1 MKLTDRVKSTVQK
14 YRLLKKGDC
23 VLVALSG
30 GPDSVSLLYLLNSL
44 KKDFCLKL
52 ICAHLNHMLRG
63 RDSRQDLLFA
73 QKLSEKF
80 KIPFFYEEINV
91 RKLKTN
97 SSLEERARKIRQDFL
112 FRVANEVGADKIA
125 SGHTKDDQSETV
137 LMRLLRGAGL
147 YGLSA
152 ILPRRKISKYIFI
165 RPLIEV
171 TKNEVLAYLSAKF
184 IPYRVDKTN
193 KQDIYFR
200 NRIRNRLIPE
210 LKKYNKN
217 IVDVLSHT
225 AESASLDYEFIRKEA
240 EGCFKKIKIPKNCKE
255 IRIKIK
261 DILKLHHALRRMILR
276 LSIEKLKGNLRRI
289 DYRHIEELEDLID
302 NRKFGSIVDL
312 PQGISVLKGERLIKF
327 IVR

>member
-1 MKLTDRVKSTVQK
+1 MKLTDRVKLTIQK

-23 VLVALSG
+23 VVVALSG

-63 RDSRQDLLFA
+63 KDSQDDLLFA

-80 KIPFFYEEINV
+80 KIPFFYEEIDV
-91 RKLKTN
+91 RKLKIN
-97 SSLEERARKIRQDFL
+97 SSLEETARKIRQDFL
-112 FRVANEVGADKIA
+112 FRVANEAGADKIA
-125 SGHTKDDQSETV
+125 AGHTKDDQAETV

-147 YGLSA
+147 YGLAS
-152 ILPRRKISKYIFI
+152 ILPKRKISKYMFI
-165 RPLIEV
+165 RPLIEA
-171 TKNEVLAYLSAKF
+171 TKNEILGYLSAKF

-200 NRIRNRLIPE
+200 NRIRRRLIPE

-225 AESASLDYEFIRKEA
+225 AESVSLDYEFMRKEA
-240 EGCFKKIKIPKNCKE
+240 EGCFKKIKSLKNCKE
-255 IRIKIK
+255 INIKIK
-261 DILKLHHALRRMILR
+261 DILRLHPALRRMVLR

-312 PQGISVLKGERLIKF
+312 PQGISVLKGARLIKF